1 MKNNQI
7 IMLVLVFVLSGVCG
21 WFLEGV
27 ILGDHSMTHEVEI
40 ETPVE
45 EPVEVKSTVPVIDVA
60 NTVLEVAKNGKYNLT
75 VSAAVESGDPLSY
88 VLYPD
93 KTCQEA
99 DAATVNDGVFKDIPG
114 ISGQTYYLRVQNT
127 NTSEF
132 SDIVPVEGFVKVIRY
147 EKITEAE
154 LEELFNRYKSW
165 SKAPAAMTSKME
177 KSALKNLQVVV
188 VNKVPNEEYIPQSL
202 REICQNVSAGIWK
215 KVDVVG
221 EPSYDDQCKLRKLKI
236 EVLR

>member
-7 IMLVLVFVLSGVCG
+7 IMLVLVFVVSGVCG
-21 WFLEGV
+21 WFLESA
-27 ILGDHSMTHEVEI
+27 ILGDHSETQDAEI
-40 ETPVE
+40 VAPVE
-45 EPVEVKSTVPVIDVA
+45 GEPVVIKSTVPVIDVE
-60 NTVLEVAKNGKYNLT
+60 TTLPVGTNGKYDLT
-75 VSAAVESGDPLSY
+75 VSASVESGDPLTY
-88 VLYPD
+88 ALYLD
-93 KTCQEA
+93 ELCQEKEVMRDA
-99 DAATVNDGVFKDIPG
+99 DGKFKDIPG
-114 ISGQTYYLRVQNT
+114 ISSQTYYLRVQNT

-132 SDIVPVEGFVKVIRY
+132 SDIVPVKGFVQVNRY

-165 SKAPAAMTSKME
+165 SNAPAAMTSKMQ

-188 VNKVPNEEYIPQSL
+188 VNDDPNEEYTPKSL

-221 EPSYDDQCKLRKLKI
+221 EPSYDDQGRLRKLKI